1 MQLKEETPV
10 NQVKNTIEAAQP
22 MWKIVLSQFLE
33 HRLAVFGSC
42 VIFTFVMIAIFADV
56 ISMVSGIDPKKQNVT
71 ARYLLPFSYSEA
83 TNETKENAFDAFIK
97 KYPTESLAII
107 QALEAKEKALQP
119 APEAAAPTET
129 TPPQAAAETIAPTA
143 TDSAAA
149 TTEPAPE
156 ATVPAEQKPNEMLIY
171 DLGGLSSQESIE
183 KLNQLQIPETKPLIK
198 TIESFKTYHL
208 FGTDELGRDV
218 LIRLIYGTRVSLGV
232 GVLVAIV
239 SAVLGML
246 IGSLAGFYGGMI
258 EIVLMRITDA
268 FLALPT
274 IPFLIVLAAIDLQ
287 KIEGI
292 NAIVPAGAESGFK
305 MFVAIIL
312 FSWMTVARLVHGS
325 VLSLREREFV
335 LASKTL
341 GAKDKT
347 IIIRHMFPNVIAPM
361 VVAITLGVGQSILFE
376 AALSF
381 LGLGI
386 MPPTPSWGN
395 MLNNAQEV
403 IYKNIWL
410 AILPG
415 VMILL
420 TTISFNFM
428 GDGLQDAVDPK
439 AIRR

>member
-10 NQVKNTIEAAQP
+10 NQVKNTIEAGQP

-42 VIFTFVMIAIFADV
+42 VIFTFVMVAILADV
-56 ISMVSGIDPKKQNVT
+56 ISMVTGLDPKKQNVT
-71 ARYLLPFSYSEA
+71 SRYLLPFSYSEA
-83 TNETKENAFDAFIK
+83 TNETKETAFDLFIK
-97 KYPTESLAII
+97 KYPSESLAII
-107 QALEAKEKALQP
+107 QALEAKEKSLQP
-119 APEAAAPTET
+119 ETPAQESAPATENASGET
-129 TPPQAAAETIAPTA
+129 TPPAE
-143 TDSAAA
+143 S
-149 TTEPAPE
+149 
-156 ATVPAEQKPNEMLIY
+156 KPNEMLIY
-171 DLGGLSSQESIE
+171 DLASLPGKESIE
-183 KLNQLQIPETKPLIK
+183 KLQQLNVPATLPLIK
-198 TIESFKTYHL
+198 TIKNFQTYHL

-218 LIRLIYGTRVSLGV
+218 FIRLIYGTRVSLGV

-246 IGSLAGFYGGMI
+246 IGSMAGFYGGMI
-258 EIVLMRITDA
+258 EIILMRITDA

-292 NAIVPAGAESGFK
+292 NAFVPAGAESGFK
-305 MFVAIIL
+305 MFFAIIL

-341 GAKDKT
+341 GAKDRT